1 MDHPRKSRDGNEELE
16 RANSAVSRKRSLI
29 KPERRRLGKDDP
41 GYYYT
46 LAAEEGNVSTMPSST
61 GNDPR
66 LIASNSHMPIAE
78 DRAPIAEDEE
88 GRTEIQ
94 KQESFLSRKL
104 SQLHRGDSRR
114 SFNRQASSASRASRR
129 SHASK
134 ATRAS
139 HVSQSSGETDS
150 MHSVAES
157 AAFTGTPGPSG
168 ETAENGV
175 ATETDKNGQIQFNE
189 RSQSGDFDTSNDA
202 ALADS
207 ANESEIGPK
216 STKHTRFDTYPEIPL
231 RTDRGE
237 GELSDEAENSFE
249 SADETSSWVKKSP
262 IMSKE
267 QTFNPW
273 KTYCLILTAPVI
285 PLFLRVCG
293 LKTPDRQ
300 MAWREKIGLISVIL
314 LCGLF
319 VGYLT
324 FGFTQTVCSN
334 TAVRIKV
341 TDLNTNELLISGDV
355 YDFGE
360 YAHPAVEGISENS
373 PIMYPPVNA
382 GGKDGSF
389 MFQNV
394 NGACKGLIT
403 PKADC
408 QIPYNDDQ
416 EVGWYYPCQL
426 LNLNNFTL
434 VNNSDIA
441 NSGADIYSGW
451 GCHTYSSSRTD
462 LYSRKRSAT
471 VYYTWDDLW
480 YNSSQQ
486 LVTYNGDVLN
496 LDYLDFLLTDD
507 LDYPAMFDSLRTDL
521 NIRGRDLSQEMS
533 YGENRKIIACLRE
546 ITKVGEIDTDTIGCI
561 ASKVVLYV
569 SLVFIM
575 GLVIIKFLFAC
586 YFRFVIARKQGAF
599 EISENQFKQRER
611 QIEDWGNDIY
621 TSAQNFQNYEHFP
634 DYESVRSRSPVP
646 PSGFQTPGAAPGSSG
661 LNISQSSVLATPNLN
676 SGGVNG
682 PFSGFGGV
690 PDSPSTANTTGTAM
704 RVGVQPD
711 RRSSL
716 GNMLTSSTAST
727 ASGPF
732 SDKHHSVIFDKLK
745 PRSDNR
751 VSNVTMGTQNRHV
764 SSSKVISGQSLQKHP
779 LVRHSVVD
787 GRSTLYSQFNYS
799 NASLDNRDLAEPN
812 ALESYSLTDLPP
824 PSFHSEGLNSPSTTS
839 SLPSGPLG
847 GNSEYLVPQ
856 PPVDYQPFGYPLI
869 HVMCMVTAYS
879 ESIEGLRTTLDSI
892 CTTEYPNSH
901 QLIAIVC
908 DGLVKGSGN
917 DMTTPEICLSM
928 MTDLSVP
935 EEDVEAYSYV
945 SVVSG
950 RKRHNMAKV
959 YAGFYKY
966 DDDTV
971 PLDKQQRVPVIC
983 IVKCGTAEEAGS
995 AKPGNRGKRD
1005 SQIILM
1011 SFLQRVMFDE
1021 RMTELEFEI
1030 FQGIRSVTGIAP
1042 DFYELLLMVD
1052 ADTKVFPDCLTH
1064 MCAEMVKDP
1073 EIMGL
1078 CGETKIANKRDSWV
1092 TMIQVFEYFISH
1104 HQAKA
1109 FESVFGGVTCL
1120 PGCFSIYRIR
1130 APKGEE
1136 GYWVPILCNPDI
1148 VERYSDNAINTLHSK
1163 NLLLLGEDRYLS
1175 TLMLR
1180 TFPKRKMVFVPKA
1193 ACKTIV
1199 PDEFKV
1205 LLSQRRRWI
1214 NSTIH
1219 NLFELLLVRDLC
1231 GVFIISMQF
1240 VVFIDLI
1247 STLVLPAAIA
1257 FTLYII
1263 IIAIVKRPVPIL
1275 SLILLAMIL
1284 GLPGVLVVVT
1294 ATRASYL
1301 LWMLIY
1307 LLALPIWNF
1316 VLPMY
1321 AYWHFDDFSWG
1332 NTREVVGGNKA
1343 HDDAEGE
1350 FDSSHI
1356 IMKRWR
1362 EFQADRERMAFAY

>member
-1 MDHPRKSRDGNEELE
+1 MEHHRKSRDGADELE
-16 RANSAVSRKRSLI
+16 RAGSSVSRKMSLV

-46 LAAEEGNVSTMPSST
+46 LATEEGNVTTLPSTT

-66 LIASNSHMPIAE
+66 LIASNSRMPVGD
-78 DRAPIAEDEE
+78 DRAPIVEEEE
-88 GRTEIQ
+88 GRDELQ
-94 KQESFLSRKL
+94 RQGSLVSRKL
-104 SQLHRGDSRR
+104 SALHRADSRR
-114 SFNRQASSASRASRR
+114 SHRSQRSHPARQNSSASRVSR
-129 SHASK
+129 SA
-134 ATRAS
+134 
-139 HVSQSSGETDS
+139 
-150 MHSVAES
+150 S
-157 AAFTGTPGPSG
+157 AAP
-168 ETAENGV
+168 E
-175 ATETDKNGQIQFNE
+175 
-189 RSQSGDFDTSNDA
+189 DA
-202 ALADS
+202 AEAADEDNEAEEEVDEDLADEDML
-207 ANESEIGPK
+207 A
-216 STKHTRFDTYPEIPL
+216 
-231 RTDRGE
+231 
-237 GELSDEAENSFE
+237 SDELE
-249 SADETSSWVKKSP
+249 DEELETRRAP
-262 IMSKE
+262 ITSKE
-267 QTFNPW
+267 SSFNPW
-273 KTYCLILTAPVI
+273 RTYCLLLTAPFF
-285 PLFLRVCG
+285 PALLRLFG
-293 LKTPDRQ
+293 LKTADRQ

-324 FGFTQTVCSN
+324 FGFTETVCSN
-334 TAVRIKV
+334 TAVRIHAG
-341 TDLNTNELLISGDV
+341 DLLSDELLISGSV
-355 YDFGE
+355 YELGTYE
-360 YAHPAVEGISENS
+360 HPAVTGIVDNS
-373 PIMYPPVNA
+373 PILYPPVNA
-382 GGKDGSF
+382 GGKDASF

-394 NGACKGLIT
+394 NGNCKGLIT
-403 PKADC
+403 PKSNC
-408 QIPYNDDQ
+408 SIPYNSAG
-416 EVGWYYPCQL
+416 EVGWYFPCQL
-426 LNLNNFTL
+426 LNINNFTL
-434 VNNSDIA
+434 TNNSELVT
-441 NSGADIYSGW
+441 NGTTLYTGW
-451 GCHTYSSSRTD
+451 GCHTYSSARTA
-462 LYSRKRSAT
+462 LYNRKASAT
-471 VYYTWDDLW
+471 IYYTWDDLW
-480 YNSSQQ
+480 YNNSQQ

-507 LDYPAMFDSLRTDL
+507 LDYPELFDKLRNDL

-533 YGENRKIIACLRE
+533 YGENRRVINCLRE

-561 ASKVVLYV
+561 ASKVVLYI

-586 YFRFVIARKQGAF
+586 YFRFFIARRQGAF
-599 EISENQFKQRER
+599 PISENEFKQRER
-611 QIEDWGNDIY
+611 QIEDWGDDIY
-621 TSAQNFQNYEHFP
+621 TSAQHFQDFEHFP
-634 DYESVRSRSPVP
+634 EADLEYENVASEAGTSTPASPNVSTMIGLQREFPPPPISDAPSLRSQFAQPPASDASMRSQRRTM
-646 PSGFQTPGAAPGSSG
+646 S
-661 LNISQSSVLATPNLN
+661 LATAT
-676 SGGVNG
+676 
-682 PFSGFGGV
+682 
-690 PDSPSTANTTGTAM
+690 TANA
-704 RVGVQPD
+704 
-711 RRSSL
+711 SSA
-716 GNMLTSSTAST
+716 GSVFGDN
-727 ASGPF
+727 
-732 SDKHHSVIFDKLK
+732 KRHSVILDKLK
-745 PRSDNR
+745 ARGTEQR
-751 VSNVTMGTQNRHV
+751 ISNVTMGTQNRV
-764 SSSKVISGQSLQKHP
+764 ASSSKVVSGQSLQKHP
-779 LVRHSVVD
+779 VVRHSVYD
-787 GRSTLYSQFNYS
+787 RTAYSQFGGSSATLDAPDLGDLGGGEAYS
-799 NASLDNRDLAEPN
+799 MV
-812 ALESYSLTDLPP
+812 DLPP
-824 PSFHSEGLNSPSTTS
+824 PSFHSRSDSGTPSSPDM
-839 SLPSGPLG
+839 SLRSVAPSGPLG
-847 GNSEYLVPQ
+847 GAADYLVPQ

-917 DMTTPEICLSM
+917 DLTTPEICLSM
-928 MTDLSVP
+928 MTDFAIPV
-935 EEDVEAYSYV
+935 EDVQAYSYV

-950 RKRHNMAKV
+950 SKRHNMAKV

-966 DDDTV
+966 DEDTV
-971 PLDKQQRVPVIC
+971 PLEKQQRVPIIC
-983 IVKCGTAEEAGS
+983 IVKCGTPQEANS

-1078 CGETKIANKRDSWV
+1078 CGETKIANKRDTWV

-1120 PGCFSIYRIR
+1120 PGCFSIYRIKS
-1130 APKGEE
+1130 PKGQE

-1180 TFPKRKMVFVPKA
+1180 TFPKRKMVFLPKA
-1193 ACKTIV
+1193 ACKTVV
-1199 PDEFKV
+1199 PDQFKV

-1240 VVFIDLI
+1240 VVFVDLV
-1247 STLVLPAAIA
+1247 STLVLPAAIT
-1257 FTLYII
+1257 FTLYVV
-1263 IIAIVKRPVPIL
+1263 IIAIVKKPTPVL
-1275 SLILLAMIL
+1275 SLVLLAMIL
-1284 GLPGVLVVVT
+1284 GLPGVLIVVT

-1301 LWMLIY
+1301 VWMLIY
-1307 LLALPIWNF
+1307 LAALPVWNF
-1316 VLPMY
+1316 ILPMY

-1332 NTREVVGGNKA
+1332 ETRAVVGGNKA
-1343 HDDAEGE
+1343 HDETEGE
-1350 FDSSHI
+1350 FDSSQI